1 MGERYVYNI
10 FLFFLFFL
18 GWGDFTHCTLNSRRA
33 IPDTYQLG
41 LYVLDIP
48 NSRLLSGLND
58 SIFSTKVSPVDHLS
72 PFHSYKHVQK
82 IKTNI
87 SKWNHGKKK
96 ELIYRYTNNWTHL
109 KQNHYYKNND
119 KFSLSETRD
128 MYNSW
133 N

>member
-18 GWGDFTHCTLNSRRA
+18 GWGDFTHSTLNSRRA

-82 IKTNI
+82 LKRIFPNGI
-87 SKWNHGKKK
+87 MVRID
-96 ELIYRYTNNWTHL
+96 LPIY
-109 KQNHYYKNND
+109 
-119 KFSLSETRD
+119 
-128 MYNSW
+128 
-133 N
+133 

>member
-10 FLFFLFFL
+10 FLYFFFFW
-18 GWGDFTHCTLNSRRA
+18 GGDFTHCTLNSRRA

-82 IKTNI
+82 LKRIFPNGI
-87 SKWNHGKKK
+87 MVRKK
-96 ELIYRYTNNWTHL
+96 ELIYRYINNWTHL

>member
-1 MGERYVYNI
+1 MYII
-10 FLFFLFFL
+10 FSFIFF
-18 GWGDFTHCTLNSRRA
+18 WGGGFHS
-33 IPDTYQLG
+33 
-41 LYVLDIP
+41 LYIELPKSYTRHLSTWFIRSWYS

-82 IKTNI
+82 LKRIFPNGI
-87 SKWNHGKKK
+87 MVRKK
-96 ELIYRYTNNWTHL
+96 ELIYRYINNWTHL

-128 MYNSW
+128 MYNIW